1 MKAIAIATLLMG
13 CSSTRHIYH
22 QGLRVKTF
30 ERCMELS
37 KVHSSIKMDQI
48 ILACREIA
56 NDFSKREILIDQ

>member
-1 MKAIAIATLLMG
+1 MKILALILLIG
-13 CSSTRHIYH
+13 CSAPRYKIH

-48 ILACREIA
+48 ILACEEIA
-56 NDFSKREILIDQ
+56 TKFSRREMFVD